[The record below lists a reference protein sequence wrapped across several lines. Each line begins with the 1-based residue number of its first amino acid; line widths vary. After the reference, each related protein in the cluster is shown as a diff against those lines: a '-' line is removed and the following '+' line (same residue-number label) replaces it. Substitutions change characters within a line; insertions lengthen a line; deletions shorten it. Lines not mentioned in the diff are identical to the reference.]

1 MATHVVVGKCL
12 GLLVFSANF
21 RKGTSVLLVKGT
33 AHTGMKETC
42 VKTTM
47 ITSASSGVGCLKKY
61 PFPTSFFHMM
71 SFFRPCSEINV
82 WTYIFSMPTLI
93 AQWGWVWRYR
103 ARVTIAGADSCLPI
117 ITGAGMIIR
126 ESVDSLCRDGSGP
139 PIVCVHWKAVL
150 IRERSC
156 SKPFWTPS
164 YPIRTFL
171 YSMIPPK

>member
-1 MATHVVVGKCL
+1 MATHVVVRKCL

-93 AQWGWVWRYR
+93 AQGLEVSCKGHYCRGRQLPTNYYR
-103 ARVTIAGADSCLPI
+103 GRHDYQRVGRL
-117 ITGAGMIIR
+117 
-126 ESVDSLCRDGSGP
+126 
-139 PIVCVHWKAVL
+139 
-150 IRERSC
+150 
-156 SKPFWTPS
+156 
-164 YPIRTFL
+164 
-171 YSMIPPK
+171 SM